1 MLISCIIN
9 DFDDFLLY
17 CSETLIE
24 SCWLI
29 LINQGCLISILIFI
43 QIDLFCN
50 SSLEVVEA
58 AASCTS
64 AANDNAYWH
73 KFFDGH
79 ALVVTLEV
87 ATSKQ
92 RII

>member
-43 QIDLFCN
+43 QNDLFGN

-64 AANDNAYWH
+64 AADDIAYWH
-73 KFFDGH
+73 KFFYGH

>member
-17 CSETLIE
+17 CSETLID
-24 SCWLI
+24 SCSLI
-29 LINQGCLISILIFI
+29 LINQGCLISFLIFI
-43 QIDLFCN
+43 QIDLFGN

-64 AANDNAYWH
+64 AADDNAHWH
-73 KFFDGH
+73 KLFDGH
-79 ALVVTLEV
+79 ALAVTLVV